1 MFATDT
7 FIDTVQGSKKYFVS
21 AFITDEKIRKP
32 LNAFVDAQTAF
43 TKQIF
48 KSFTEVSKH
57 ITDEAT
63 SAVQKAAKVV

>member
-7 FIDTVQGSKKYFVS
+7 FIDTVQNSKKYFVTT
-21 AFITDEKIRKP
+21 FITDEKVRKP

-48 KSFTEVSKH
+48 KSYTEVSKH

-63 SAVQKAAKVV
+63 SAVQKAAKTV

>member
-48 KSFTEVSKH
+48 KSFTDISTHVTE
-57 ITDEAT
+57 EAT
-63 SAVQKAAKVV
+63 NAVQKAAKAV

>member
-32 LNAFVDAQTAF
+32 LNAFVDAQTTF
-43 TKQIF
+43 TKQIV
-48 KSFTEVSKH
+48 KSFTDISAHVTE
-57 ITDEAT
+57 EAT
-63 SAVQKAAKVV
+63 NAVQKAAKV